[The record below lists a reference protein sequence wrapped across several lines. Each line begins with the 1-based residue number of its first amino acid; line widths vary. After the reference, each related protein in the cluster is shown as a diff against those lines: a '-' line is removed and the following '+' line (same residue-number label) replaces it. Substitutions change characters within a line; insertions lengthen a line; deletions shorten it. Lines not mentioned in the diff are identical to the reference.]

1 MNFSVW
7 NVLLPLAF
15 VAGLIVLGRV
25 VPSLM
30 RLIDKAVVARVPA
43 RSGERLS
50 VPAGRYDLCVEGR
63 TFSADFLGVRYA
75 LHDAGGAPVVV
86 HRKVLSRTK
95 TSGMDGSTRI
105 STGWFELACDG
116 ELSLSVE
123 GMSAEAQQRA
133 WIVVQRPV
141 GAGIAVRVVAL
152 VLGGIATIGGIVGSV
167 LVWLPK

>member
-7 NVLLPLAF
+7 SLLFPLAF
-15 VAGLIVLGRV
+15 VAGLIVLARAI
-25 VPSLM
+25 PSLL
-30 RLIDKAVVARVPA
+30 RLVGQAIVARVPA

-105 STGWFELACDG
+105 STGWFELPRDS

-123 GMSAEAQQRA
+123 GMSAKAEQRA
-133 WIVVQRPV
+133 WIVVQRPI
-141 GAGIAVRVVAL
+141 GAGIAVRVIAL
-152 VLGGIATIGGIVGSV
+152 VLGGIATIGGLVGSV